1 MDKGKL
7 KGHAALWVANI
18 IWGLNA
24 PIGKS
29 VLWSEA
35 NPGGVNPFAMSVY
48 RMAGACLLF
57 WVASLFVPRERV
69 APRDIVLLLFASV
82 FGIQL
87 NQMLFL
93 WGLSLTSPI
102 DTSIIATVVPVLTM
116 VLATLFLREPI
127 TWLKAGGVFLGCAG
141 AVILILASQHS
152 TGHTSSML
160 GDVLCIVSAVSYAT
174 YLTAFRDVIV
184 RYSPVTTMKWMF
196 LFAAIVALVIY
207 YDPLTSVD
215 YAALAPRTWAGIAYV
230 VVGSTFL
237 SYLMV
242 PIGQRYLR
250 PTVVSMYNYVQPVVA
265 VLFTVAIGLDTF
277 GITKGFAALCVF
289 VGVWL
294 VTKSKSRA
302 QLEAEQ
308 RAAAEAAAGDGKK
321 DRQRRNTP
329 KRAAATRTPR
339 APKHCPARNPKRQL
353 APQPAARPHHTGV
366 PQHTRTRQAPPP
378 FRAAGSFF
386 VRPAAGFL
394 RCAACAPSAEEGRAP
409 CGVKPFSDRA
419 RRPAAPSAHG
429 RPRIRWGFRRR
440 GWRS

>member
-18 IWGLNA
+18 VWGLNA

-29 VLWSEA
+29 VLASA
-35 NPGGVNPFAMSVY
+35 AHPDGVSPFALSVY
-48 RMAGACLLF
+48 RMVGAGALF
-57 WVASLFVPRERV
+57 WAASFFLPRERV
-69 APRDIVLLLFASV
+69 APRDLFLLLLASV

-127 TWLKAGGVFLGCAG
+127 TWLKAGGVALGCAG
-141 AVILILASQHS
+141 AVILILVSQHG
-152 TGHTSSML
+152 TGHTSSVT
-160 GDVLCIVSAVSYAT
+160 GDVLCLVSAVSYAT

-196 LFAAIVALVIY
+196 LFAAVVAVAIY
-207 YDPLTSVD
+207 YKPLTAVD
-215 YAALAPRTWAGIAYV
+215 YASLAPATWAGIGYV
-230 VVGSTFL
+230 VVCSTFL

-242 PIGQRYLR
+242 PVGQRYLR

-277 GITKGFAALCVF
+277 GLTKAAAALCVF

-302 QLEAEQ
+302 QLETE
-308 RAAAEAAAGDGKK
+308 KH
-321 DRQRRNTP
+321 RNE
-329 KRAAATRTPR
+329 KSRT
-339 APKHCPARNPKRQL
+339 KPAQFRN
-353 APQPAARPHHTGV
+353 
-366 PQHTRTRQAPPP
+366 
-378 FRAAGSFF
+378 
-386 VRPAAGFL
+386 
-394 RCAACAPSAEEGRAP
+394 
-409 CGVKPFSDRA
+409 
-419 RRPAAPSAHG
+419 
-429 RPRIRWGFRRR
+429 
-440 GWRS
+440 

>member
-7 KGHAALWVANI
+7 KGHAALWAANI
-18 IWGLNA
+18 VWGLNA

-29 VLWSEA
+29 VLASGS
-35 NPGGVNPFAMSVY
+35 NPDGVSPFAVSVY
-48 RMAGACLLF
+48 RMVGAALLF
-57 WVASLFVPRERV
+57 WAVSLLRPRERV
-69 APRDIVLLLFASV
+69 APRDMVLLFFASV

-141 AVILILASQHS
+141 ALILILVSQHG
-152 TGHTSSML
+152 TGHTSSVA
-160 GDVLCIVSAVSYAT
+160 GDVLCLVSAVSYAI

-196 LFAAIVALVIY
+196 LFAAVVAVAIY
-207 YDPLTSVD
+207 HRPLMEVD
-215 YAALAPRTWAGIAYV
+215 YASLPPRIWAGIGYV
-230 VVGSTFL
+230 VVGATFL

-242 PIGQRYLR
+242 PLAQHYLR

-277 GITKGFAALCVF
+277 GYTKAAAALCVF
-289 VGVWL
+289 AGVWL

-302 QLEAEQ
+302 QMEAERLQ
-308 RAAAEAAAGDGKK
+308 N
-321 DRQRRNTP
+321 RQR
-329 KRAAATRTPR
+329 
-339 APKHCPARNPKRQL
+339 
-353 APQPAARPHHTGV
+353 
-366 PQHTRTRQAPPP
+366 
-378 FRAAGSFF
+378 
-386 VRPAAGFL
+386 
-394 RCAACAPSAEEGRAP
+394 
-409 CGVKPFSDRA
+409 
-419 RRPAAPSAHG
+419 
-429 RPRIRWGFRRR
+429 
-440 GWRS
+440 